1 MEHCKWQLTSCGE
14 ELTKSCANL
23 CQLSEALPA
32 DLSFIWVGGWI
43 GFGFSD
49 GLRKIEEIEKI
60 ENPLESRLRN
70 LLGKTNNGIFSCY
83 PIQLLRFCFSSFK
96 FVTG

>member
-70 LLGKTNNGIFSCY
+70 LLGKT
-83 PIQLLRFCFSSFK
+83 K
-96 FVTG
+96 